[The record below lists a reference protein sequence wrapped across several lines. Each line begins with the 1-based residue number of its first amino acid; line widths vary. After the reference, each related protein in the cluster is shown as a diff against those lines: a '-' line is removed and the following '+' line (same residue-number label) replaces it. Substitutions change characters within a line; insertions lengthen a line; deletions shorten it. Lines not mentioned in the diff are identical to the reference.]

1 MRSWFWNCW
10 IFTLEARKKF
20 GLSWC
25 SRGLDV
31 FTYRSKNT
39 SHHLCQKIFLQA
51 SVAELFIENLLNIL
65 TVINKTNALAR
76 KEKIEIQ
83 IQSCRSLISPP
94 DHSYLAR
101 WKGGLTCL
109 PPHRHSRMTGVLS
122 LLDSYKNVSEDVQL
136 KSPNADM
143 LTWQQCV
150 LRIAVL
156 VFWDMSWTTR
166 ATGQSVKSGTERLM
180 HFWGVAVE
188 GFALLDT
195 FKIQF
200 ALAGFS
206 NSYC

>member
-39 SHHLCQKIFLQA
+39 SHHICQKIFLQA

-101 WKGGLTCL
+101 MKRQTHLSTSTSALAHDRSFKLARLVQECERGRAAEVSQCWCANLTAVCTEN
-109 PPHRHSRMTGVLS
+109 SCVGVLRHE
-122 LLDSYKNVSEDVQL
+122 LDNKSYGAVGEVGYWAL
-136 KSPNADM
+136 NAF
-143 LTWQQCV
+143 
-150 LRIAVL
+150 LRSGCGGICL
-156 VFWDMSWTTR
+156 VGYFQNPVCPR
-166 ATGQSVKSGTERLM
+166 RFLQ
-180 HFWGVAVE
+180 
-188 GFALLDT
+188 
-195 FKIQF
+195 
-200 ALAGFS
+200 
-206 NSYC
+206 